1 MKYGPVLL
9 ATTLAVTAAHAQP
22 APVRTDQHAIAL
34 DLLGHDADARRRAFY
49 SAQRI
54 GPANSGQELRAA
66 LIAFLE
72 RENRIVVEARRR
84 GVAVATLENPEFI
97 AHVAAYVAELQD
109 PTSIPALARG
119 LDSGSSAPLYTLV
132 AFGEQAAPA
141 ILAVVTSPQSSHYAV
156 EGGLTALRFM
166 VEGAAP
172 RPLTAGT
179 LNQIRR
185 AVLLRLTGP
194 QTFVTVWD
202 AVDLAVLLKDDD
214 LRRIVQSLASDRSEV
229 IARGITAPDLIERTQ
244 KLAADRFAGIPALP
258 RPSAP

>member
-1 MKYGPVLL
+1 MKYAPVLL

-22 APVRTDQHAIAL
+22 APVRTDQHAIARQ
-34 DLLGHDADARRRAFY
+34 LLGQDSGVRTSAFY
-49 SAQRI
+49 DAQAI
-54 GPANSGQELRAA
+54 GRENSGQELRAA

-109 PTSIPALARG
+109 PASIPALARA
-119 LDSGSSAPLYTLV
+119 LDSGSSGPLHTLV

-141 ILAVVTSPQSSHYAV
+141 ILAVVTSPQSSHEAV
-156 EGGLTALRFM
+156 EGGLVALRFM
-166 VEGAAP
+166 VEEAAP
-172 RPLTAGT
+172 RPLTVGT

-185 AVLLRLTGP
+185 AVQLRLTGP

-214 LRRIVQSLASDRSEV
+214 LRRIVQSLASNRSEV

-244 KLAADRFAGIPALP
+244 KLATDRLAGVPALP
-258 RPSAP
+258 RP